1 MTYREITEGIF
12 IDRPNRFIAHVQ
24 IDGDI
29 KVCHV
34 KNTGRC
40 KELLTSGVR
49 VILSRE
55 KSTNRK
61 TEYDLV
67 AVYKGDKLI
76 NMDSQAPCAVF
87 GEWLKECDFFGRIDL
102 VRPETTYESSRF
114 DFYLEAEGRKIFAE
128 IKGVTLERDGV
139 LLFPDAPTVRGRK
152 HLRELA
158 HAAKN
163 GYDAYVFFII
173 QMNDCKYFTP
183 NKNTDPDFANA
194 LKEVAT
200 EGVRVC
206 ALKCDVM
213 LDGLKITEFVPV
225 IL

>member
-1 MTYREITEGIF
+1 MTYAKTVEGIF
-12 IDRPNRFIAHVQ
+12 IDRPNRFIANVLVNGEQ
-24 IDGDI
+24 

-40 KELLTSGVR
+40 KELLTRGAR

-55 KSTNRK
+55 DAPTRK

-67 AVYKGDKLI
+67 AVYKGNILI

-87 GEWLKECDFFGRIDL
+87 GEWLRECDFFGKIDL
-102 VRPETTYESSRF
+102 IRPETTYESSRF
-114 DFYLEAEGRKIFAE
+114 DFYIEAEGRRVFAE

-139 LLFPDAPTVRGRK
+139 LLFPDAPTKRGQK
-152 HLRELA
+152 HLRELI
-158 HAAKN
+158 HATKN

-173 QMNDCKYFTP
+173 QMKDCKYFTP
-183 NKNTDPDFANA
+183 NEETDSDFAQA
-194 LKEVAT
+194 LREAAA
-200 EGVRVC
+200 EGVKVC
-206 ALKCDVM
+206 ALTCDVCQNGM
-213 LDGLKITEFVPV
+213 SIADFADV